1 MWICCCAIKLLY
13 FNPEVG
19 KRKAEFIPKKSV
31 YRTMFS
37 LQKRPTTAEGLY
49 FVLPGGPAGGWRSS
63 LPEAT
68 TCRPGNNMT
77 KFLKPGSCVTVC
89 CSTRQKDGK
98 VAPVWSMPS
107 TVPRPP
113 LISEI
118 LDCTEAGMWKDLCLP
133 ESSKV
138 TPGRIC
144 VTDTSLA
151 NTRSGWCQFCMW
163 KLTLSLTGLH
173 LACE

>member
-1 MWICCCAIKLLY
+1 MLSNCSILIQRWGKGGGVHPKEVSLPHHVLAAEETNYSWGVVFRFACC
-13 FNPEVG
+13 
-19 KRKAEFIPKKSV
+19 
-31 YRTMFS
+31 
-37 LQKRPTTAEGLY
+37 
-49 FVLPGGPAGGWRSS
+49 GPAGGWRSS

-107 TVPRPP
+107 TIPRPQ

-118 LDCTEAGMWKDLCLP
+118 LDCIEAGMWKDLCPP

-151 NTRSGWCQFCMW
+151 NTRSGRCQFCMW
-163 KLTLSLTGLH
+163 KHTLSLTGLH